1 MATAA
6 RALSTFNATWSSWA
20 TLSSSAFRPVF
31 SVSTRPTKSPAET
44 RPRRNPTFFH
54 SLMRSGI
61 STMAFLLFSILSRQ
75 VSKPPPELPRHP
87 PPADQRK
94 DVLCNHVPLV
104 LVTLD
109 LLPNTRALDAQALSD
124 PLLQP
129 HVRLLLGIGQELLDT
144 VLARQLG
151 QIRLPSQR
159 VLGIVPLVGYG
170 VPLEA
175 ERVPRFL
182 LVGCD
187 ELWACEWEDF
197 RRGVAGEECP
207 QPRGQR
213 ERQFDVCRRHGAGGR
228 GVRLGAVVGVV
239 QLGGSKKLMVAVAGP
254 APATLTLEA
263 SCRRQDLELHSES
276 GSPLQQIQARQE
288 LDPTLNISPSHHS
301 IDIFV

>member
-6 RALSTFNATWSSWA
+6 RALSTFNATSSSWA

-31 SVSTRPTKSPAET
+31 SVSTRPAKPLAET
-44 RPRRNPTFFH
+44 RARRSPTFFH

-61 STMAFLLFSILSRQ
+61 SNMAFLLFSILSRR
-75 VSKPPPELPRHP
+75 VSSPLPELLAHP

-129 HVRLLLGIGQELLDT
+129 HVRPLLGIGQELLDA

-151 QIRLPSQR
+151 QLRLPSQR
-159 VLGIVPLVGYG
+159 VLGIVPPAGFFVI
-170 VPLEA
+170 LEA
-175 ERVPRFL
+175 ERVLVQRFL
-182 LVGCD
+182 LVGSAGVLYEGRRVD
-187 ELWACEWEDF
+187 AWED
-197 RRGVAGEECP
+197 RSRGVAGEECP

-213 ERQFDVCRRHGAGGR
+213 ERQLDVCRRHGAGGR
-228 GVRLGAVVGVV
+228 GVRSGAVVGVV
-239 QLGGSKKLMVAVAGP
+239 RLRVSKKLMVAVAG
-254 APATLTLEA
+254 
-263 SCRRQDLELHSES
+263 
-276 GSPLQQIQARQE
+276 
-288 LDPTLNISPSHHS
+288 
-301 IDIFV
+301 

>member
-1 MATAA
+1 MSEVGLVMRRGRLGGFPGIYQDAEISSTNVNARLLYSSTFTTEPASYLMNVTWDSGRSILTDQWHSRKRNVFHGGRQWVVNLLILHSKHMATAA

-31 SVSTRPTKSPAET
+31 SVSTRPTKSPEET

-129 HVRLLLGIGQELLDT
+129 HV
-144 VLARQLG
+144 
-151 QIRLPSQR
+151 
-159 VLGIVPLVGYG
+159 
-170 VPLEA
+170 
-175 ERVPRFL
+175 
-182 LVGCD
+182 
-187 ELWACEWEDF
+187 
-197 RRGVAGEECP
+197 
-207 QPRGQR
+207 
-213 ERQFDVCRRHGAGGR
+213 
-228 GVRLGAVVGVV
+228 
-239 QLGGSKKLMVAVAGP
+239 
-254 APATLTLEA
+254 
-263 SCRRQDLELHSES
+263 
-276 GSPLQQIQARQE
+276 
-288 LDPTLNISPSHHS
+288 
-301 IDIFV
+301 